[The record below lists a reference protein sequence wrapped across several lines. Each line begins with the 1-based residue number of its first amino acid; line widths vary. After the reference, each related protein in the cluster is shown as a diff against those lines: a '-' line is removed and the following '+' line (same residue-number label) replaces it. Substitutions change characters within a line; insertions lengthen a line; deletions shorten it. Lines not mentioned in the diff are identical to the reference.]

1 MVLKALAM
9 GVVVTIAAVAL
20 FFFLG
25 TPSLRPTVI
34 APSGGVNLIQLPN
47 GITLPQL
54 QPVQQ
59 GNPSLMESETVNTGL
74 LGNSTNYTSEDSSN
88 ATTSTL
94 STNQSTN
101 SSSSN
106 SANLAESQAVMSCG
120 GK

>member
-1 MVLKALAM
+1 MVLKGLAM
-9 GVVVTIAAVAL
+9 GVVVTVAAVAL

-25 TPSLRPTVI
+25 TPSLRPTVT

-74 LGNSTNYTSEDSSN
+74 LGSSTNYTSEETSS

-94 STNQSTN
+94 STDQSTSS

-106 SANLAESQAVMSCG
+106 LVESQAVMSCG

>member
-1 MVLKALAM
+1 MMLKGLAM
-9 GVVVTIAAVAL
+9 GVVVTVAAVAL

-25 TPSLRPTVI
+25 TPALSSTVT
-34 APSGGVNLIQLPN
+34 APSGSVNLIQLPN

-59 GNPSLMESETVNTGL
+59 GNPSLMESEVVNSGL
-74 LGNSTNYTSEDSSN
+74 LGSSANDTSN

-94 STNQSTN
+94 STGQST
-101 SSSSN
+101 SSSGSS

>member
-1 MVLKALAM
+1 MLKGLAM
-9 GVVVTIAAVAL
+9 GVVVTVAAVAL

-25 TPSLRPTVI
+25 TPALRPTVT
-34 APSGGVNLIQLPN
+34 APSGSVNLIQLPN

-59 GNPSLMESETVNTGL
+59 GNPSLMESETINSGL
-74 LGNSTNYTSEDSSN
+74 LGNSANDTSN

-94 STNQSTN
+94 STDQST
-101 SSSSN
+101 SSSGAS
-106 SANLAESQAVMSCG
+106 SADLIESQAAMSCG

>member
-1 MVLKALAM
+1 MVLKGLAM
-9 GVVVTIAAVAL
+9 GVVVTVAAVAL

-25 TPSLRPTVI
+25 TPSLRPTVT

-59 GNPSLMESETVNTGL
+59 GNPSLMESETVNSGL
-74 LGNSTNYTSEDSSN
+74 LGTSINYTSD
-88 ATTSTL
+88 ATSSTL
-94 STNQSTN
+94 STDQSTS